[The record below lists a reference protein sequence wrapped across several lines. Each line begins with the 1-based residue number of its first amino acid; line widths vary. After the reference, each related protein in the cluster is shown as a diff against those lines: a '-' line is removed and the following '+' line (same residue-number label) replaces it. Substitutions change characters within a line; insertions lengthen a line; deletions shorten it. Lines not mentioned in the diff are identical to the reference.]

1 MINGESFPSSNV
13 FSFLHTSSSYA
24 CARISR
30 ISVQCLPGKRGVAAR
45 QSNDTCVDCVEG
57 TYNDKPGQ
65 ASCIACDPGKVT
77 DGRVGQTFCSA
88 CAAGTKHQPG
98 DSSCTPCQLGKFTN
112 KSGQISCTSCDSGKI
127 TNGMGQTFCSIC
139 DAGQFLYNW
148 GTQTSKQSAHSSTFN
163 RVVLNSAT
171 SPISFLNRSRQGII
185 ERRAILHGMP

>member
-1 MINGESFPSSNV
+1 MSIYWDAWIVHEVDTVPFREFPTLINGESFPSSNV

-139 DAGQFLYNW
+139 DAGQFCTIGALKL
-148 GTQTSKQSAHSSTFN
+148 QSKALTPPHLIALF
-163 RVVLNSAT
+163 
-171 SPISFLNRSRQGII
+171 
-185 ERRAILHGMP
+185 